1 MIDTIVLKKVLPD
14 VFKAMGSF
22 RKESIS
28 QVWEVPS
35 FMLCK
40 GCRVCIQADSGHG
53 KSSLLSYIYGNRT
66 DYGGQICMDGR
77 DIRTFGV
84 GQWCELR
91 RVAIALL
98 PQELKLF
105 PELTVLQNI
114 GIKNRMTNHKTPEQ
128 ICLLLERLGISGNAD
143 DQVGR
148 LSIGQQQRVAFIR
161 ALCQPFDFIFLDEP
175 VSHLDLRNN
184 EIMAAIIEEEAISQG
199 AGVVV
204 TSVGNP
210 LHLKDP
216 EIVMI

>member
-1 MIDTIVLKKVLPD
+1 MIDTIVLKNVLPD

-28 QVWEVPS
+28 QVWEVPF
-35 FMLCK
+35 FMLRK

-84 GQWCELR
+84 RQWCELR